1 MTTTQANPARVLLID
16 SDPFELATLTASLRL
31 HGANI
36 IGEASNISLAENLF
50 RSLQPEIVLI
60 DLRPPIEEG
69 IGLLQ
74 KVRKVN
80 PKAGIVIMTACP
92 DLRLMGLQERD
103 IPRGIKIIL
112 KPAVSD
118 LSILITALS
127 ASLDAA
133 MDGLEI
139 SWVTSP
145 SGLHGNSSAST
156 INELTDLQ
164 IETLRF
170 LAQGLSNAEIAR
182 VRFVS
187 EKSVEQIVA
196 RIAQQLRISPERGR
210 NLRVILTSEYFKWA
224 GAPRY

>member
-1 MTTTQANPARVLLID
+1 MNTTQANPARVLLIN

-36 IGEASNISLAENLF
+36 VGEASNISLAENLF
-50 RSLQPEIVLI
+50 RSLQPEIILI
-60 DLRPPIEEG
+60 DLQPPVEEG
-69 IGLLQ
+69 VGLLQ
-74 KVRKVN
+74 KIRKLN
-80 PKAGIVIMTACP
+80 PKAGIVITTACP

-118 LSILITALS
+118 LSILTAALS
-127 ASLDAA
+127 TSLDAA
-133 MDGLEI
+133 MEGVAI
-139 SWVTSP
+139 SWITTS
-145 SGLHGNSSAST
+145 SGIYGNSSISI

-210 NLRVILTSEYFKWA
+210 NLRVILTSEYFKWV